1 MKRLLLACVFA
12 FLPLAAFAAEGPQG
26 LSAKY
31 PIFLTSAVVT
41 SNTQVKALPGY
52 VAYMVCIGTDA
63 AAQAASIILSDATAE
78 DTGTTVVTWAVQAA
92 YNYATPLIFPVQRN
106 FDTGIY
112 LNYTATADI
121 GCYVVYR

>member
-12 FLPLAAFAAEGPQG
+12 LLPLTAFAAEGPQG

-41 SNTQVKALPGY
+41 ADTAIKALPGY

-63 AAQAASIILSDATAE
+63 AATAGTIALLDHTAAGG
-78 DTGTTVVTWAVQAA
+78 GTTVVSWAVQAVA
-92 YNYATPLIFPVQRN
+92 YSTPLIFPVQRN
-106 FDTGIY
+106 FDKAIY
-112 LNYTATADI
+112 LDFTTTADVS
-121 GCYVVYR
+121 CYVVYR